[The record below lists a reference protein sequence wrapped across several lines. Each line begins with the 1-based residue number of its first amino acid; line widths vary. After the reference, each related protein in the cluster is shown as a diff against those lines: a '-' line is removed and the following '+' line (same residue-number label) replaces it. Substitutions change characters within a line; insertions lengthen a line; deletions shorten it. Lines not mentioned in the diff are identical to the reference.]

1 MLVRDYEVA
10 VAVKAD
16 VSKRAGTW
24 LLVHVVQ
31 AAFLH
36 QLRGDGLSHSTIRA
50 RGRTDGCP
58 LAGRCRGLEIIDT
71 HCAEPLADLRD
82 HRLWTVI
89 ASGWLGA

>member
-1 MLVRDYEVA
+1 MLVHDYEVA

-16 VSKRAGTW
+16 VSKRAKTW
-24 LLVHVVQ
+24 VLDHVVQ

-58 LAGRCRGLEIIDT
+58 LAGRCRGLEIIGT
-71 HCAEPLADLRD
+71 HGAEPLVDLRD